1 MTGEDFLAATASSA
15 VRADAPIA
23 DQRVDVLVSI
33 WQVARHLN
41 TLTPSRCP
49 MAFTPT
55 DHGQEAPTG
64 M

>member
-1 MTGEDFLAATASSA
+1 